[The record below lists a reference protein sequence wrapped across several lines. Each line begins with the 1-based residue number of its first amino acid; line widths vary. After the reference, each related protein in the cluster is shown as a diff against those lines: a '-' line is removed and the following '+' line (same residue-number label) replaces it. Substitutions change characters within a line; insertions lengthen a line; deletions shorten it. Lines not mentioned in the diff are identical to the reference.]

1 MNMYFADVIGQEW
14 NCLYPHKQEITD
26 DASLAKA
33 VSRDYVCA
41 EYKGGYRSNENF
53 IRSDCVAVEFDNDHS
68 ENPEDWVRPQ
78 QIVDAL
84 PGVTIAIHYSRNH
97 MRIKKGKPASFNKK

>member
-33 VSRDYVCA
+33 VRQPYA
-41 EYKGGYRSNENF
+41 R
-53 IRSDCVAVEFDNDHS
+53 VERADDRPIKLRLGDWARQ
-68 ENPEDWVRPQ
+68 PETHDRKSIADQGSVR
-78 QIVDAL
+78 
-84 PGVTIAIHYSRNH
+84 
-97 MRIKKGKPASFNKK
+97 

>member
-41 EYKGGYRSNENF
+41 EYKGGYRSKENF
-53 IRSDCVAVEFDNDHS
+53 VRSDCVAVEFDNDHS
-68 ENPEDWVRPQ
+68 ENPED
-78 QIVDAL
+78 
-84 PGVTIAIHYSRNH
+84 
-97 MRIKKGKPASFNKK
+97 